1 MGGAV
6 RPWSMVFVKLLAW
19 VVLTWNPASCLRLGN
34 TGRWVPTVI
43 CILDMVWNIDFDVW
57 WWTSFPR
64 SYITGW
70 TLIVMQIMQVTKN
83 MMENMPKIPAASLQW
98 LHVSIYRGSWHI
110 LGMPGFKL
118 NLTNKNAIMFSNLLW
133 ALYKSYKGSQ
143 LIHVSP
149 MHTHTLYIEKNTPLP
164 LNPRWPGHVWRSW
177 RRSLHRPG
185 TVWGLRNLCLG
196 MGLYI

>member
-1 MGGAV
+1 
-6 RPWSMVFVKLLAW
+6 
-19 VVLTWNPASCLRLGN
+19 
-34 TGRWVPTVI
+34 
-43 CILDMVWNIDFDVW
+43 
-57 WWTSFPR
+57 
-64 SYITGW
+64 
-70 TLIVMQIMQVTKN
+70 MQIMQVTKN

-149 MHTHTLYIEKNTPLP
+149 MHTHTHTHYI
-164 LNPRWPGHVWRSW
+164 
-177 RRSLHRPG
+177 
-185 TVWGLRNLCLG
+185 
-196 MGLYI
+196 